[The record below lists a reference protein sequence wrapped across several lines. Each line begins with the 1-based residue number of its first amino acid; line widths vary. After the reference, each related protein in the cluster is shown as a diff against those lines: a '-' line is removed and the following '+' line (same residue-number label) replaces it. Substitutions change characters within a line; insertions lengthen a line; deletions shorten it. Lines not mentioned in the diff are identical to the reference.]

1 MSLVKDRF
9 YFLFSSTKGL
19 TLVAIALISLITAI
33 FGMLSGPMAEMGISD
48 FIIKLLGLKLVE
60 AEREGRIITLYHA
73 IAMAV
78 VAIETYFITYMIPMR
93 QRQKSIINT
102 TITIGYMA
110 TMIGGLGFGYFG
122 HNWILHLIFIS
133 GQMLVFFAGTMLAIA
148 LWPWKTEY
156 HISGNDYA
164 HTKKGVNL
172 ERVAFFTMAVTTLG
186 SALFGAIPGS
196 FYGNGFET
204 FLAEDTI
211 RLVEKTML
219 QKSIIGH
226 LHIMLT
232 LIGIAITLVVGR
244 WFKFKG
250 ILHKIAMPLM
260 IIGTITISIGA
271 WSVVF
276 LEEAHVI
283 IYVGSTLVMFAALL
297 LVIFGFG
304 KLIRTRLDEQGIKK
318 GNFFQC
324 IAALVHDPVK
334 FGPLWQMVFMNFTV
348 SGIGIFMAAKL
359 DEIIRVW
366 PWRVERVVLT
376 GHWHILS
383 GIIATIILFYYVD
396 LIGLKGKVR
405 KWFGW
410 LVILSSDLAFL
421 SVTIYG
427 IRWMFVSESGEHLIT
442 EWTLL
447 LTDIGL
453 PILLL
458 TLAALLVWRLIDL
471 FRKKGIWLNELNSSD
486 LESENGEMN

>member
-1 MSLVKDRF
+1 MSIIKDRF
-9 YFLFSSTKGL
+9 YFLFQSTKGL
-19 TLVAIALISLITAI
+19 TLLAIAMISLVTAI

-48 FIIKLLGLKLVE
+48 FIVKNFGFKLIE

-73 IAMAV
+73 IAIAV
-78 VAIETYFITYMIPMR
+78 VAIETYFITYLVPMKK
-93 QRQKSIINT
+93 RQKSYINS
-102 TITIGYMA
+102 TITIGYLA

-122 HNWILHLIFIS
+122 HNWILHLLFLS
-133 GQMLVFFAGTMLAIA
+133 GQMLVFFAGSILIVA
-148 LWPWKTEY
+148 LWPWKKDY
-156 HISGNDYA
+156 RISDTDYA

-172 ERVAFFTMAVTTLG
+172 ERAAFFTMAAATLG

-196 FYGNGFET
+196 YYGNGFET

-232 LIGIAITLVVGR
+232 LIGIAITLIVGR
-244 WFKFKG
+244 WFNFKG

-260 IIGTITISIGA
+260 IIGTITISLGA

-276 LEEAHVI
+276 LEAAHVI
-283 IYVGSTLVMFAALL
+283 IYVGSTLVMLAALL
-297 LVIFGFG
+297 LVIFGWG
-304 KLIRTRLDEQGIKK
+304 KLIKTRIEEQGIEKA
-318 GNFFQC
+318 NIFQK

-383 GIIATIILFYYVD
+383 GIIATIILFYYAD
-396 LIGLKGKVR
+396 LIGMKGKVR
-405 KWFGW
+405 LWFGW
-410 LVILSSDLAFL
+410 LIIIFSDLAFL

-427 IRWMFVSESGEHLIT
+427 IRWMFVSESGQHLIT
-442 EWTLL
+442 DWTLK

-453 PILLL
+453 PVVLVV
-458 TLAALLVWRLIDL
+458 LASLLVWRLADL
-471 FRKKGIWLNELNSSD
+471 FRAKGVWKKELTDAGIVKQEV
-486 LESENGEMN
+486 E

>member
-1 MSLVKDRF
+1 MPIIKDRF
-9 YFLFSSTKGL
+9 YFLFRSTKGL
-19 TLVAIALISLITAI
+19 TLVAIAMISLVTAI
-33 FGMLSGPMAEMGISD
+33 FGMLSGPMAEMGISNT
-48 FIIKLLGLKLVE
+48 IIKLFGFKLVE

-93 QRQKSIINT
+93 QRQKSVINT
-102 TITIGYMA
+102 TITIGYLS

-133 GQMLVFFAGTMLAIA
+133 GQMLVFFAGTMLVIA
-148 LWPWKTEY
+148 LWPRNKKY
-156 HISGNDYA
+156 YISDNNYA
-164 HTKKGVNL
+164 HSKKGINL
-172 ERVAFFTMAVTTLG
+172 ERAAFFTMAIATLG

-211 RLVEKTML
+211 RLVEKTIL

-232 LIGIAITLVVGR
+232 LIGIAITLIVGR

-297 LVIFGFG
+297 LVIFGWG
-304 KLIRTRLDEQGIKK
+304 KLIRTRLDELGIKK
-318 GNFFQC
+318 ANFFQC
-324 IAALVHDPVK
+324 IKALVHDPIK

-383 GIIATIILFYYVD
+383 GIIATIILFYYTD

-410 LVILSSDLAFL
+410 LIIIFSDLAFL

-442 EWTLL
+442 DWTLL

-453 PILLL
+453 PIVLI

-471 FRKKGIWLNELNSSD
+471 FRKKGVWIKELNSPD
-486 LESENGEMN
+486 LESENGKVI